1 MDWITYRRPTLAD
14 ADSNGEVKMARRTE
28 NLTGFNDA
36 LVDWSYVEKGVPWT
50 HTSLWS
56 PQCSRCRFAL
66 AGDDG
71 LYTCRQRPPQI
82 GPRGTQW
89 PTVDGQ
95 SWCGSYEAIS

>member
-1 MDWITYRRPTLAD
+1 MDWITSRRPTPAD
-14 ADSNGEVKMARRTE
+14 ADSNGEVKTRR
-28 NLTGFNDA
+28 DA
-36 LVDWSYVEKGVPWT
+36 LGEGVSWT

-56 PQCSRCRFAL
+56 PPDSPRCSQCRFAL
-66 AGDDG
+66 AGNDG

-89 PTVDGQ
+89 PIVDGQ